1 MVDVLRGGWSA
12 GGVEAGD
19 EFAVGGACGGEVLV
33 SFVEFEFQVEDL
45 LFEVGDAVSELVDV
59 VRRGEPGLAPGLL
72 AERCG

>member
-1 MVDVLRGGWSA
+1 MSSR
-12 GGVEAGD
+12 
-19 EFAVGGACGGEVLV
+19 FGGACGREVLV